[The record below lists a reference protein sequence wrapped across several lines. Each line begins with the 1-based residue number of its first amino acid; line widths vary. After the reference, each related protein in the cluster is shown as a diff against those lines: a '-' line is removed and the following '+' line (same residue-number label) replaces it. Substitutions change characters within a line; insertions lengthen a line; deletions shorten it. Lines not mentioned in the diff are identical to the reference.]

1 MVTVKIGKVGKV
13 RRFLIRLLSG
23 REYTRDRYGYRE
35 HIIRTEHEIVALR
48 ARATVSR
55 FLDENDKKHVDY
67 QKKQMMEQIVEEAE
81 RQGLFLWETER
92 ISDGTLYT
100 VTAYI
105 ARAGNDLPY

>member
-1 MVTVKIGKVGKV
+1 MVTVKIGKAGKV

-23 REYTRDRYGYRE
+23 KEYARDRYGYRE
-35 HIIRTEHEIVALR
+35 HVIRTEHEIVTLR
-48 ARATVSR
+48 ARAVVSR
-55 FLDENDKKHVDY
+55 FEDENDKKHVDY
-67 QKKQMMEQIVEEAE
+67 QKKRMMEQIVEEAE
-81 RQGLFLWETER
+81 KQGLFLWETER

>member
-1 MVTVKIGKVGKV
+1 MVTAKIGKVGKI

-23 REYTRDRYGYRE
+23 REYERDRYGYRE
-35 HIIRTEHEIVALR
+35 HIIRTEHEIVTLR
-48 ARATVSR
+48 ARAVVSR

-67 QKKQMMEQIVEEAE
+67 QKKRMMEEMMEEVEK
-81 RQGLFLWETER
+81 QGLFLWETEQ